1 MPVLIFKTIAL
12 FNNSALVLFPKNVN
26 FPSYKNGLSPFIFKI
41 LHYATYFKRQ
51 KKNRYLKNST
61 LKQMLTFCHVYF
73 SSHLSNKVR
82 KEENNINSWSPVWN
96 LFLLTFSP
104 KEGTYYFHVRF
115 CTFATYVFINNIYY
129 CLIYILHEVI
139 SYSAWL
145 SITYFFI
152 NITFFKIMHVYQAYS
167 F

>member
-139 SYSAWL
+139 SHSAWL